1 MTDYAVLAIM
11 DVLLAISED
20 SATLRSDMSAV
31 YGVWQES
38 DVVSIALFFCC
49 TITITLLENQNAL
62 NLGSGQSPVSR
73 RLLSQISC
81 KPFRFRM
88 DSLPPMTMV

>member
-1 MTDYAVLAIM
+1 
-11 DVLLAISED
+11 
-20 SATLRSDMSAV
+20 MSTV

-49 TITITLLENQNAL
+49 TIPITLLENQNAL

-73 RLLSQISC
+73 RLLPQVSC
-81 KPFRFRM
+81 KPFRFRIVRHLVYRL
-88 DSLPPMTMV
+88 SWGVGKKPFCQLPVGQFIW

>member
-1 MTDYAVLAIM
+1 
-11 DVLLAISED
+11 
-20 SATLRSDMSAV
+20 MSAA
-31 YGVWQES
+31 YGVWRES
-38 DVVSIALFFCC
+38 DVVSIALFFCG
-49 TITITLLENQNAL
+49 TIPITLLENRNAL

-73 RLLSQISC
+73 RLLPQVSC

>member
-1 MTDYAVLAIM
+1 MN
-11 DVLLAISED
+11 VLLAISED

-38 DVVSIALFFCC
+38 DVVSIALFFCY
-49 TITITLLENQNAL
+49 TIPITLLENRNAQ

-73 RLLSQISC
+73 RLLPQVSC

>member
-1 MTDYAVLAIM
+1 MTDYAVLGIM
-11 DVLLAISED
+11 NVLLAISED

-49 TITITLLENQNAL
+49 TIPITLLENRNA
-62 NLGSGQSPVSR
+62 
-73 RLLSQISC
+73 
-81 KPFRFRM
+81 
-88 DSLPPMTMV
+88 

>member
-1 MTDYAVLAIM
+1 MTDYAVLGILN
-11 DVLLAISED
+11 VLLAISED

-49 TITITLLENQNAL
+49 TITITLLENQNAR

-73 RLLSQISC
+73 RLLPQISC
-81 KPFRFRM
+81 KPVRFRM
-88 DSLPPMTMV
+88 DSLPPMTLV